1 MDDELNQIL
10 VNPLAPGVR
19 LHAIIDACHSG
30 SMLDLEVQAE
40 CKNGDTHWRNE
51 YKKRPK
57 RYKVRCPCPKHK
69 LIFGA
74 CKGQLLCRN
83 NSQPAPITQLQ
94 AAGPSSS
101 QGTAW
106 GASCPHAASAC
117 WCLNQRHVTI
127 GDKVWGQWSRVQGSA
142 CAEAASLNHSRSS
155 L

>member
-57 RYKVRCPCPKHK
+57 RYKVRCPCPKDK
-69 LIFGA
+69 LVQFGA
-74 CKGQLLCRN
+74 CRGQSLRKN
-83 NSQPAPITQLQ
+83 NLQPAPFTQLYT
-94 AAGPSSS
+94 AARCWTQQLTRYCLGRFVSSCC
-101 QGTAW
+101 QCMLMFRI
-106 GASCPHAASAC
+106 GAHSNRRQSLGAVEQSS
-117 WCLNQRHVTI
+117 
-127 GDKVWGQWSRVQGSA
+127 GQ
-142 CAEAASLNHSRSS
+142 CMC
-155 L
+155 